1 MDFNRESRWS
11 RSADRILDFA
21 LIISVLL
28 LVLPLLV
35 WNMIRYGYYEL
46 SLRAQN
52 FLSDTRRRRRYGNN
66 SRNAAAC
73 LPPEVQLRIFRLLL
87 QRGRFGLGVPTRW
100 KQYAR
105 PDIPS
110 RDLKSAVRVCRTWR
124 YAAEEILYSHVILS
138 NDMQCLLF
146 AETLA
151 KRPALAQLVRRYAL
165 PPSAATT
172 AYLTP
177 EAATSRRGRHWLPIK
192 VAIDRIVVLC
202 TQATDVQLWGSL
214 CRSEHIH
221 GLFEFTTRPTLR
233 RLAIAE
239 RSPRD
244 WFEQEERPQLPA
256 VFPTPP
262 LQQRLYFLQE
272 LHLDNCDLEPGSAT
286 CFPSLRA
293 LVLVHCSICYT
304 WLVSVFRNAPTLQ
317 VVCWDDS
324 ETRLIDY
331 PTTNHDNI
339 FEGFEHRISKIMLNS
354 TYKYETQPFLLGSML
369 SFTRLRS
376 FECTGRILLSLREPP
391 PLLEELIVT
400 KICEHRDGLFALDPA
415 RAQLFTV
422 VSYLRLRIPDW
433 ASGEAPFLTHVFLWD
448 SVDIDS
454 LVAFWTVA
462 GYILARSL
470 KPCNVGLR
478 INLYLGAF
486 ELAEPVNVLATKK
499 RMNTLLWRNF
509 M

>member
-1 MDFNRESRWS
+1 M
-11 RSADRILDFA
+11 
-21 LIISVLL
+21 II
-28 LVLPLLV
+28 
-35 WNMIRYGYYEL
+35 NGYYEF
-46 SLRAQN
+46 SYRAQN

-73 LPPEVQLRIFRLLL
+73 LPPEVQLRIFRFLL
-87 QRGRFGLGVPTRW
+87 QRGRFGVGVPSWWR
-100 KQYAR
+100 QYTR
-105 PDIPS
+105 PDTPS

-124 YAAEEILYSHVILS
+124 YAAEEILYSHIILS
-138 NDMQCLLF
+138 NDTQCLIF

-151 KRPALAQLVRRYAL
+151 KRPALAQLVRGYAL

-177 EAATSRRGRHWLPIK
+177 EAATSRSGRHWLPIK

-202 TQATDVQLWGSL
+202 TQATDVQLCGSL
-214 CRSEHIH
+214 CRSEHMH
-221 GLFEFTTRPTLR
+221 GLFEVTTRPTLR

-239 RSPRD
+239 RSPCES
-244 WFEQEERPQLPA
+244 FGQESPQHPA
-256 VFPTPP
+256 VFPAPS

-272 LHLDNCDLEPGSAT
+272 LHLEDCDLEPGSAS

-293 LVLVHCSICYT
+293 LVLVRCGICYT
-304 WLVSVFRNAPTLQ
+304 WLVSVFHNAPTLQ
-317 VVCWDDS
+317 AVCWD
-324 ETRLIDY
+324 ETWLRGTVTVDRG
-331 PTTNHDNI
+331 NI
-339 FEGFEHRISKIMLNS
+339 FEGFEHRMSKIMLNY
-354 TYKYETQPFLLGSML
+354 TYKRETQHILLGSML

-376 FECTGRILLSLREPP
+376 FECTARILLSMCEPP

-400 KICEHRDGLFALDPA
+400 KTCEHRDSLYALNPA

-422 VSYLRLRIPDW
+422 VSYLRLSIPVW
-433 ASGEAPFLTHVFLWD
+433 ASGAAPFLTHVYLWD
-448 SVDIDS
+448 NVDSEIVS
-454 LVAFWTVA
+454 LVALWTVA
-462 GYILARSL
+462 GYILAQSL

-478 INLYLGAF
+478 INLYLGDF
-486 ELAEPVNVLATKK
+486 KLAEPVDALATKK